1 MVWRQAHLG
10 AALPRGLPG
19 RFICATTGIKK
30 AASSCA
36 SNVADQITPMT
47 VRHGAIS
54 DFFLKVS
61 DLSLLVI
68 SLGVTIVYRY
78 APAKN
83 PTFVIDYLSDRIK
96 VANAILGFLLLM
108 TWHAALATQNLYVSH
123 RLQSLRAELNEIAR
137 AIVICSVALLVAAQ
151 LGKWPTINITTVAGF
166 GVLSLLFV
174 MTVRLG
180 LRLNLRRLREHGH
193 NVKSLLLIGGGPRGR
208 RFAAQVHRRQDLGYK
223 LLGYVDSDFA
233 FANQDI
239 NGAQW
244 LGGLEDLSRL
254 IATEVVD
261 EVAIALPI
269 KSQYTQIEAAVA
281 LLEEQGIT
289 THLLSDLFPQKLA
302 RLQPTDFDGLPIVS
316 LHSVPPFSWRT
327 EAKRLLDVVGAT
339 VLLVLFA
346 PLFALIAIAIKIDS
360 AGPVFFVQDRVGF
373 NKRRF
378 RMIKFRTMG
387 ANAEAELRDLEHLN
401 EKAGPIFKMR
411 NDPRVTRVG
420 RLLRKTSSDEL
431 PQLINVLLGAMSL
444 VGPRPLSVRDA
455 SRMEEAW
462 QKRRFSVK
470 PGLTCLWQ
478 VSGRSN
484 LSFDQ
489 WMELDLEYID
499 HWSLGLDAS
508 ILLRTIPAIVMARG
522 AS

>member
-1 MVWRQAHLG
+1 
-10 AALPRGLPG
+10 
-19 RFICATTGIKK
+19 
-30 AASSCA
+30 
-36 SNVADQITPMT
+36 MT

-54 DFFLKVS
+54 DFFLKLS
-61 DLSLLVI
+61 DLSLLVM

-78 APAKN
+78 SPTES
-83 PTFVIDYLSDRIK
+83 PTFVIDYLSERIK
-96 VANAILGFLLLM
+96 VGNAILGFLLL
-108 TWHAALATQNLYVSH
+108 TSWHAALKTQNLYVSH
-123 RLQSLRAELNEIAR
+123 RLQSLRGELMEIVR
-137 AIVICSVALLVAAQ
+137 AIVICSAALLIAAQ
-151 LGKWPTINITTVAGF
+151 LGKWPTINFATVAGF
-166 GVLSLLFV
+166 GLIGLLFV
-174 MTVRLG
+174 TIVRLG
-180 LRLNLRRLREHGH
+180 LRLNLRRLRAHGH

-208 RFAAQVHRRQDLGYK
+208 RFAAQVQRRQDLGYR

-233 FANQDI
+233 FANQQM

-244 LGGLEDLSRL
+244 LGRLEDLPRV
-254 IATEVVD
+254 IATEVID

-269 KSQYTQIEAAVA
+269 KSQYTQIESAVA

-316 LHSVPPFSWRT
+316 LHSGPPFSWRT
-327 EAKRLLDVVGAT
+327 ETKRLLDVIGAT
-339 VLLVLFA
+339 LLLVLFA
-346 PLFALIAIAIKIDS
+346 PLFTLIAIAIKLDS
-360 AGPVFFVQDRVGF
+360 EGPVCFVQDRVGF

-378 RMIKFRTMG
+378 RMIKFRTMR
-387 ANAEAELRDLEHLN
+387 ANAEAQMNELEHLN
-401 EKAGPIFKMR
+401 EKAGPIFKIR
-411 NDPRVTRVG
+411 NDPRITRVG
-420 RLLRKTSSDEL
+420 RWLRKTSIDEL
-431 PQLINVLLGAMSL
+431 PQLINVLLGDMSL

-455 SRMEEAW
+455 SRMEEVW

-478 VSGRSN
+478 ISGRSN
-484 LSFDQ
+484 LSFDH